1 MSGSYEVVVGIPSYA
16 QSETIDHVVAIAGQG
31 LKRYFPGLN
40 SIIVNCDNTPTNGTK
55 DRFLSAEIPTD
66 IHRKYIPIQG
76 SISEQKKSYYN
87 LIQFC
92 KQSEAK
98 IMVVLDACQQSM
110 TLEWIRNL
118 GYPINNGHD
127 YVAPLYARH
136 HFDGTITNHLC
147 YPLIYAL
154 MGIDIREPIGQ
165 DFAFSPKL
173 CSYWLKQKWNRET
186 LYNGA
191 DISLSLNAISENFRI
206 CQAGLGSKV
215 SAICIDDMCRRFN
228 EIVYILFSTL
238 ISHRSRW
245 FPRRT
250 NKNGEYIGQENVRN
264 IECYGIND
272 TKNEIEPHHISMSD
286 LKQECRR
293 EFENHRN
300 LLKKY
305 LNPYAYKHIT
315 DEMSMDLYGV
325 NTMLWSQ
332 IVYRFLYLFER
343 AVESEKVALISALK
357 PLYLMRC
364 LSFNY
369 KTYNYSVYFAEEE
382 VKKQAMIFQSQKP
395 YLIGL
400 YTSDNVCQGS
410 TLSPTQ

>member
-1 MSGSYEVVVGIPSYA
+1 M
-16 QSETIDHVVAIAGQG
+16 GQG
-31 LKRYFPGLN
+31 IDFSLRRSPH
-40 SIIVNCDNTPTNGTK
+40 
-55 DRFLSAEIPTD
+55 D
-66 IHRKYIPIQG
+66 IHRKYIPIKG
-76 SISEQKKSYYN
+76 AISEQKNSYYN

-92 KQSEAK
+92 KQSEAR
-98 IMVVLDACQQSM
+98 IMVILDALQQSM
-110 TLEWIRNL
+110 SPEWIRNL

-215 SAICIDDMCRRFN
+215 STTCIDDICRRFN

-238 ISHRSRW
+238 TSHRSRW
-245 FPRRT
+245 FPLRM

-264 IECYGIND
+264 IECYGNND
-272 TKNEIEPHHISMSD
+272 ASNDIEPHHISMSD

-293 EFENHRN
+293 EFENHRY

-305 LNPYAYKHIT
+305 LNPYAFKHIT
-315 DEMSMDLYGV
+315 DGMSMDLYEV

-369 KTYNYSVYFAEEE
+369 KTYNYSTYFAEEE
-382 VKKQAMIFQSQKP
+382 VKKQAMVFQSQKP

-400 YTSDNVCQGS
+400 YTSDHAYQGS
-410 TLSPTQ
+410 TQSPTQ